1 MLLVQRRFRRIASP
15 AVSCRRFPT
24 QHFCPLLAAL
34 LLAACGGAAR
44 QPERLNVVFI
54 LVDTLRADHLGLYG
68 YARPTS
74 PTLDAFARDAVVF
87 DDARSQAGCT
97 FPSANSILTSQPP
110 ARFLG
115 QPGGALGIP
124 DGVASLPEILRANG
138 WATAAVSASA
148 VVRKRPSVTNRHGGF
163 GRGFGLFVEDC
174 LWKSA
179 VCVNERALA
188 ALDTLPRPFF
198 LYLHYLE
205 PHAPYRPPRFH
216 QRRFARPR
224 AAVQRFARRGDP
236 NPIGRHIYT
245 GEADPGAT
253 PADLRYLVDLYDEE
267 IAFFDSQL
275 ALLLAALRDRGL
287 FEETIVV
294 LASDHGEEFLEH
306 GHIKH
311 CRTVYEA
318 SIKVPLVLR
327 VPGAGPARLAPG
339 AENLDVVPTLL
350 DYLGIPPAAYG
361 FAGASLRPAIEE
373 GRRVREHQFS
383 AQGAYRAAVGP
394 RHKLIHNLATR
405 RAWLFDLT
413 TDPGERQDV
422 LTARRRAYAPLR
434 DALREWMARAEGGDA
449 AESLALAE
457 EAERRLRAVG
467 YIE

>member
-1 MLLVQRRFRRIASP
+1 VFPYLRVHWRLVPALASV
-15 AVSCRRFPT
+15 A
-24 QHFCPLLAAL
+24 LAAL
-34 LLAACGGAAR
+34 CLAACGGPA
-44 QPERLNVVFI
+44 PEAGKPNVVFI

-68 YARPTS
+68 YPRPTS
-74 PTLDAFARDAVVF
+74 PTLDAFAGDAVVF

-124 DGVASLPEILRANG
+124 EGIATLPEILRANG

-179 VCVNERALA
+179 VCVNERAFG

-216 QRRFARPR
+216 QRRFAPR
-224 AAVQRFARRGDP
+224 RAVQRFARRGDP
-236 NPIGRHIYT
+236 NPIGRHIYA
-245 GEADPGAT
+245 GAPDPLAT
-253 PADLRYLVDLYDEE
+253 PADLGHLMDLYDEE
-267 IAFFDSQL
+267 IAFFDAQL

-327 VPGAGPARLAPG
+327 VPGVPPARLAPG
-339 AENLDVVPTLL
+339 AENLDIVPTLL
-350 DYLGIPPAAYG
+350 DYLGIPAAEHG
-361 FAGASLRPAIEE
+361 FAGASLRPAIETGE
-373 GRRVREHQFS
+373 RVREHQFS

-394 RHKLIHNLATR
+394 RHKLVHDLATR
-405 RAWLFDLT
+405 RAWLYDLAA
-413 TDPGERQDV
+413 DPGERQDR
-422 LTARRRAYAPLR
+422 LAAQRRAYAPLR
-434 DALREWMARAEGGDA
+434 DALREWMAHAEGGDPA
-449 AESLALAE
+449 SSLALAE

>member
-1 MLLVQRRFRRIASP
+1 MLPGIASCRTAATA
-15 AVSCRRFPT
+15 AVLTLTFA
-24 QHFCPLLAAL
+24 LAGC
-34 LLAACGGAAR
+34 AAG
-44 QPERLNVVFI
+44 ERAGRPNVLFI

-68 YARPTS
+68 YERPTS
-74 PTLDAFARDAVVF
+74 PTLDAFAREALVF
-87 DDARSQAGCT
+87 TDARSQAGCT

-115 QPGGALGIP
+115 QPRGALGIP
-124 DGVASLPEILRANG
+124 EGIATLPEILREHG

-148 VVRKRPSVTNRHGGF
+148 VVRKSPSTTNRHGGF
-163 GRGFGLFVEDC
+163 DRGFDLFLEDC
-174 LWKSA
+174 LWSSA

-216 QRRFARPR
+216 QRRFARR
-224 AAVQRFARRGDP
+224 DGSDKRFIRRGDP
-236 NPIGRHIYT
+236 NPIGRALY
-245 GEADPGAT
+245 GGAPDPGAT
-253 PADLRYLVDLYDEE
+253 ERDLRHLIDLYDEE

-275 ALLLAALRDRGL
+275 ALLLAALGERGL
-287 FEETIVV
+287 AEETIVV

-327 VPGAGPARLAPG
+327 IPGVPPARLAIG
-339 AENLDVVPTLL
+339 AENQDVLPTLL
-350 DYLGIPPAAYG
+350 DHLGIDAAGHG
-361 FAGASLRPAIEE
+361 FSGLSLRPGIES
-373 GRRVREHQFS
+373 GGRVRPHQFS
-383 AQGAYRAAVGP
+383 AQGVFRAAVGP
-394 RHKLIHNLATR
+394 RHKLVHDLSTR
-405 RAWLFDLT
+405 RAWLFDVAR
-413 TDPGERQDV
+413 DPGERRD
-422 LTARRRAYAPLR
+422 LLAAERRAYASLR
-434 DALREWMARAEGGDA
+434 DALHSWMETAEGTDA
-449 AESLALAE
+449 AGSLTLAR